1 MPPVVHCV
9 RHAQGVHNLSTAN
22 HVIHDP
28 SLTDLGNEQCRILR
42 DNFPFHDRIE
52 LITASPLRRTI
63 YTAYQSFQPVLEK
76 HKDMKIVLLPD
87 VQETSDVPCDTGSD
101 PEVLRKEME
110 EQEIPVDMSLVQ
122 EGWNSKTGRYAP
134 TNEAIKNRARAAR
147 RWLKER
153 PEKEIIVVTHGGFLH
168 YFTEDWE
175 DSSLY
180 QGTGWGNTEYRSFV
194 FSDET
199 HKDDLE
205 GHPLDGDNAT
215 MVETMESRHRRG
227 KDGPMLDRER
237 QRTLYKLGTQGWD
250 DQGLQLSTAEREHA
264 TVPEGMATGGLTIIE
279 VYQLDA
285 RLNIRFG
292 FHLPEWTRPGQFPD
306 TCHDQRGHRSHG
318 STLFANGN
326 ALKDLAVTQPDDEF
340 YSEEVIRDP
349 PGQEDRNLVENQDVY
364 ITYFILGHSLDSKIL
379 DQYIQV
385 QISPSE
391 PWSGSLEL

>member
-1 MPPVVHCV
+1 MPPIVHCV

-63 YTAYQSFQPVLEK
+63 YTAYQSFQPVFEK

-110 EQEIPVDMSLVQ
+110 EQGIPVDMSLVH

-134 TNEAIKNRARAAR
+134 TNEAIKNRAREAR

-153 PEKEIIVVTHGGFLH
+153 PEKEIVVVTHGGFLH

-175 DSSLY
+175 DSSHY
-180 QGTGWGNTEYRSFV
+180 QGTGWSNTEYRSFV

-205 GHPLDGDNAT
+205 GYPLDGDNAT
-215 MVETMESRHRRG
+215 MVETVESRHRRG

-237 QRTLYKLGTQGWD
+237 QKTLYKLGTQGWD
-250 DQGLQLSTAEREHA
+250 DQGLQLSTAEREQT
-264 TVPEGMATGGLTIIE
+264 TVPEGKE
-279 VYQLDA
+279 VEGV
-285 RLNIRFG
+285 R
-292 FHLPEWTRPGQFPD
+292 
-306 TCHDQRGHRSHG
+306 
-318 STLFANGN
+318 
-326 ALKDLAVTQPDDEF
+326 V
-340 YSEEVIRDP
+340 
-349 PGQEDRNLVENQDVY
+349 
-364 ITYFILGHSLDSKIL
+364 
-379 DQYIQV
+379 
-385 QISPSE
+385 
-391 PWSGSLEL
+391 